1 MPLDLTNVSI
11 TIPNEVVAQLK
22 QVFLP
27 TMQEQAML
35 DAPLPT
41 FSPDLAE
48 HVAKQIID
56 NHGDPLVNSIIDT
69 GGDSFAAKVAE
80 QVELDMQDVAERIDM
95 SALAQE
101 IDTGEIARE
110 IDMSDLADHLANKF
124 DAAEIA
130 EHFSDREIAREIDCS
145 DVASELDARRV
156 ADCLSVSE
164 IASELDLE
172 EVARHVEVNDEVVAR
187 EFAKW
192 LSTNPD
198 GMSHF
203 VHAFCKAYV
212 EATSVASR

>member
-1 MPLDLTNVSI
+1 MPLNLSNVSI
-11 TIPNEVVAQLK
+11 TIPTEVVSHLK

-27 TMQEQAML
+27 TDDERQKFAAACDPKAIAQEL
-35 DAPLPT
+35 V
-41 FSPDLAE
+41 E
-48 HVAKQIID
+48 
-56 NHGDPLVNSIIDT
+56 NHGNAIVNSIVDT
-69 GGDSFAAKVAE
+69 CDKTIASKVAE
-80 QVELDMQDVAERIDM
+80 QLDLDMKEIAENIDI

-101 IDTGEIARE
+101 IDTGEIAGEVARE
-110 IDMSDLADHLANKF
+110 IDLSDLADRLSNRL
-124 DAAEIA
+124 DASEIA

-145 DVASELDARRV
+145 DVAAELDAQRV

-164 IASELDLE
+164 IAAELDAE
-172 EVARHVEVNDEVVAR
+172 EIAAHVEVDDEAVAR
-187 EFAKW
+187 AFVKW